1 MVFKLSWTRGAQF
14 ESRVEEPANGGEP
27 ASGATEHSA
36 ACAPAIVHI
45 PWHDSWT
52 EPNMQK
58 IAADLLVAEELEQDQ
73 LSEAD
78 EFEQDQLSEADYD
91 RQLSES
97 EHDADEPD
105 AAEDA
110 PDAPE
115 DAPDAAELRARLKE
129 AKLEEHFNELG
140 AVGFAL
146 AKSVSSMGDI
156 NSRFQ
161 DPWGRHFQM
170 ECLDAAWMKPMFGT
184 CSPKEKEELSRN
196 MELFFYQT
204 AVASEH
210 IASERRSIPSKDLEA
225 RR

>member
-1 MVFKLSWTRGAQF
+1 MISSSTKTLAELKVEQNTHDPMVFKFSWTRGAQF
-14 ESRVEEPANGGEP
+14 QSRVEEPANGGEP

-36 ACAPAIVHI
+36 ASAPAIVHI
-45 PWHDSWT
+45 PWHASWA
-52 EPNMQK
+52 EPNMQQ
-58 IAADLLVAEELEQDQ
+58 IAADRLVAEELEQDQ
-73 LSEAD
+73 LSEVD
-78 EFEQDQLSEADYD
+78 SD

-97 EHDADEPD
+97 EHDEDEPD

-115 DAPDAAELRARLKE
+115 DAPDAAAELPARRKE

-146 AKSVSSMGDI
+146 AKSVSSMGGI

-161 DPWGRHFQM
+161 DPWGKHFQK

-184 CSPKEKEELSRN
+184 CSPNEK
-196 MELFFYQT
+196 
-204 AVASEH
+204 
-210 IASERRSIPSKDLEA
+210 D
-225 RR
+225 